1 MSIALLK
8 QQIARL
14 QAQISAAG
22 IDGDS
27 ISVTNSRFGAGS
39 GGDDVAKINAAIAYA
54 VANNISRVHFPA
66 GTYVLDCQNT
76 ADATTLQALIA
87 VPSNMMIT
95 GDGPGRTIIS
105 IINATEG
112 AAGYGVNCFGVT
124 SKSNVIFD
132 GLHFVGE
139 NDPYAYVLNN
149 QGCCIRTY
157 TSDNV
162 IIRNCRFESL
172 WHFSCHDDA
181 STRVHLLDCSFE
193 DCANGPNINADYS
206 LQSRLSFKQSEG
218 IEASGAVCVFSDISG
233 EDFQGVALSL
243 GGNQG
248 AETPGSIA
256 VNISIDGSTGNG
268 VVIADGWV
276 NGSLCNVVI
285 RHCSLS
291 GLVVLQDVQSVRNIT
306 FNNVTVDSNCV
317 HPNLGTIV
325 GAAIS
330 GDGGHSFFN
339 CRFTDQGD
347 TGYRQIQAFSL
358 NAPDC
363 TVDACVFQG
372 HTATITN
379 KDASF
384 GALCTGLRLG
394 GSNRFENAT
403 QEFLSGC
410 TIDANN
416 FLGIADT
423 DRVFEFQVWND
434 SPGAGRRRFALQR
447 NGKMTWGNGLDLEDT
462 NLYRNAA
469 DQLKTD
475 DKLLAALGIGV
486 GNSAAA
492 SSAVGTLVK
501 KIEVFDASGN
511 SLGFVPVYSSI
522 T

>member
-1 MSIALLK
+1 VSIALLK
-8 QQIARL
+8 QQIARV
-14 QAQISAAG
+14 QAQVASAA

-27 ISVTNSRFGAGS
+27 LSITSSRFNAGA
-39 GGDDVAKINAAIAYA
+39 GGDDTAKLVAALVYA
-54 VANNISRVHFPA
+54 QANGISRVHAPTKVYTF
-66 GTYVLDCQNT
+66 DCQNI
-76 ADATTLQALIA
+76 ADATTLQALVSIPA
-87 VPSNMMIT
+87 SNMMLT
-95 GDGPGRTIIS
+95 GDGPGRTIFR
-105 IINATEG
+105 IINATSNAG
-112 AAGYGVNCFGVT
+112 GYGINVLGVT

-132 GLHFVGE
+132 GIHFVGE
-139 NDPYAYVLNN
+139 NDPYAFVLNN
-149 QGCCIRTY
+149 QGCGIRVF

-162 IIRNCRFESL
+162 IIRNCRFENM
-172 WHFSCHDDA
+172 WGFPCHDDG
-181 STRVHLLDCSFE
+181 STRVHLLDCSFKNT
-193 DCANGPNINADYS
+193 CGGPNMNGDHS
-206 LQSRLSFKQSEG
+206 LISRLDIDTGEG
-218 IEASGAVCVFSDISG
+218 PEVAGAHCIYSDWTIENA
-233 EDFQGVALSL
+233 QGVGASL
-243 GGNQG
+243 GGNQS
-248 AETPGSIA
+248 EEKPGSIA
-256 VNISIDGSTGNG
+256 VNITINGGTGNG
-268 VVIADGWV
+268 IVITDGFCQ
-276 NGSLCNVVI
+276 GSLSNASVRKCA
-285 RHCSLS
+285 LA
-291 GLVVLQDVQSVRNIT
+291 GLVVFQDAGTVRNIT
-306 FNNVTVDSNCV
+306 FNNVTIDSNCA

-325 GAAIS
+325 GADIS

-339 CRFTDQGD
+339 CRFTDQAE

-372 HTATITN
+372 HTATVTN

-447 NGKMTWGNGLDLEDT
+447 NGKMTWGNGLDLEDVT
-462 NLYRNAA
+462 LYRNAA

-475 DKLLAALGIGV
+475 DRFLCASLGV

-492 SSAVGTLVK
+492 TSLGSVVK
-501 KIEVFDASGN
+501 KIQVFDASGN
-511 SLGFVPVYSSI
+511 SLGYVAVYDAI